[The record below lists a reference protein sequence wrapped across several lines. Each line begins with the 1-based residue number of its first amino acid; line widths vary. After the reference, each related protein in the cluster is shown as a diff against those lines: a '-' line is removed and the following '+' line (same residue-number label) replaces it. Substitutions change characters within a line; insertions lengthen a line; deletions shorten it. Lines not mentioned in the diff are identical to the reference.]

1 MPKHKSEDLKLLAVQ
16 YYLQNRNQKK
26 TCELYDCSPR
36 SLIRW
41 VDKYHQIGEIKRN
54 NRNPI
59 SYKVTK
65 NQVKFVLSEIKKD
78 KTITIDNLLK
88 KLKKKSIQVLN

>member
-1 MPKHKSEDLKLLAVQ
+1 MPKHKSEDLKLLAVR

-41 VDKYHQIGEIKRN
+41 VDKYHQTGEIKRN
-54 NRNPI
+54 NI
-59 SYKVTK
+59 
-65 NQVKFVLSEIKKD
+65 
-78 KTITIDNLLK
+78 
-88 KLKKKSIQVLN
+88 